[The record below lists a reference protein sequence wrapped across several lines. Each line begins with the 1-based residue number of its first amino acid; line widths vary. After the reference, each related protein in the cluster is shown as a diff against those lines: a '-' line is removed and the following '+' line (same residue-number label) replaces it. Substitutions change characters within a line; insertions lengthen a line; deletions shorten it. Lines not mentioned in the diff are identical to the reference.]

1 MGSKIVE
8 RVLAQSGCP
17 GLADFLVSAL
27 SASDLQSLLMHV
39 YQRRAL
45 QVTDADLMR
54 ASDRPL
60 LKAADIDARRLNLF
74 DRVAFETA
82 RDFEAIDISPVS
94 PFGLNQALGRIDQ
107 NNVLS
112 TTRNADVTGDPTA
125 AMAVECARRR
135 KTNPAT
141 VRLCNSHRVLRMQP
155 FDDPNFR
162 PHFRLFSLVTA
173 GRDTGSRQ
181 FEIAAL
187 VEHLRFYLQL
197 FRNLNEVGFVLH
209 QPLVELTD
217 ATSIRPLIPEVQDH
231 GGIQAHGIRA
241 HLHGG
246 SERFLEKHGITLPG
260 ALPDLQYLEDLIQ
273 PLQAEFPEGRF
284 RVNSARPEGLN
295 YYNGAMLRISPLA
308 PDGERYAIGDGGFT
322 NWTARL
328 LQNRKERLLTSG
340 IGTEFTCRRYWSG
353 G

>member
-8 RVLAQSGCP
+8 RVLAQSGFP
-17 GLADFLVSAL
+17 GLADFLVSGL
-27 SASDLQSLLMHV
+27 SASDLQSLLLHV
-39 YQRRAL
+39 YKLRAL
-45 QVTDADLMR
+45 EVTEADLMR

-60 LKAADIDARRLNLF
+60 LKAADIDARRLSLF

-82 RDFEAIDISPVS
+82 RDFEAIDLAPVS

-135 KTNPAT
+135 KTNRAT

-173 GRDTGSRQ
+173 GRDMGSRQ

-197 FRNLNEVGFVLH
+197 FRNLNQVGFVLH
-209 QPLVELTD
+209 EPLVELTD
-217 ATSIRPLIPEVQDH
+217 AASIRPFIPEILEDRDGQ
-231 GGIQAHGIRA
+231 GIRA

-246 SERFLEKHGITLPG
+246 SERFLEKHDITLPG
-260 ALPDLQYLEDLIQ
+260 TLPELKYLEELIL
-273 PLQAEFPEGRF
+273 PLKAEFPEGQF
-284 RVNSARPEGLN
+284 RVNTARLEGLN
-295 YYNGAMLRISPLA
+295 YYDGAMLRISPLA
-308 PDGERYAIGDGGFT
+308 PDGERYAIADGGFT

-328 LQNRKERLLTSG
+328 LQNQKERLLTSG

>member
-1 MGSKIVE
+1 MSSKIVE
-8 RVLAQSGCP
+8 RVLAQSGFP
-17 GLADFLVSAL
+17 GLADFLVSGL
-27 SASDLQSLLMHV
+27 SASDLQSLLLHV
-39 YQRRAL
+39 YKQRAL
-45 QVTDADLMR
+45 QVTDADLVR
-54 ASDRPL
+54 AGDRPL
-60 LKAADIDARRLNLF
+60 LKAADIDARRLSLF
-74 DRVAFETA
+74 DQVAFETA
-82 RDFEAIDISPVS
+82 RDFEAIDLSPVS
-94 PFGLNQALGRIDQ
+94 PFGLNQTLGRIDQ

-112 TTRNADVTGDPTA
+112 TARNADVTGDPTA

-209 QPLVELTD
+209 EPLVELTD
-217 ATSIRPLIPEVQDH
+217 ATSIRPFIPEVVEDRDGQ
-231 GGIQAHGIRA
+231 GIRA

-260 ALPDLQYLEDLIQ
+260 TLPELKYLEDLIQ
-273 PLQAEFPEGRF
+273 PLQDEFPEGQF
-284 RVNSARPEGLN
+284 RVNTARLEGLN
-295 YYNGAMLRISPLA
+295 YYDGAMLRISPLA
-308 PDGERYAIGDGGFT
+308 LDGQRYAIADGGLT

-328 LQNRKERLLTSG
+328 LQNQKERLLTSG
-340 IGTEFTCRRYWSG
+340 IGTEFTCRSYWSRG
-353 G
+353 

>member
-8 RVLAQSGCP
+8 RILAQSGCP
-17 GLADFLVSAL
+17 GLADFLVSGL
-27 SASDLQSLLMHV
+27 SASDLQSLLLHV
-39 YQRRAL
+39 YQQRAL
-45 QVTDADLMR
+45 QVTDADLVR

-60 LKAADIDARRLNLF
+60 LKAADIDARRLSLF
-74 DRVAFETA
+74 DQVAFETA
-82 RDFEAIDISPVS
+82 RDFEAIDLSPVS
-94 PFGLNQALGRIDQ
+94 PFGLNQALGKIDQ

-112 TTRNADVTGDPTA
+112 TTRNADVTGDPA
-125 AMAVECARRR
+125 AALAVECARRR
-135 KTNPAT
+135 RTSQAT

-155 FDDPNFR
+155 FDDPSFR

-173 GRDTGSRQ
+173 GRDTGSRK

-187 VEHLRFYLQL
+187 VEHLRFHLQL
-197 FRNLNEVGFVLH
+197 FRNLNEVGFVLRE
-209 QPLVELTD
+209 PLVELTD
-217 ATSIRPLIPEVQDH
+217 ATSIRPLIPEVQH
-231 GGIQAHGIRA
+231 EGIRA

-260 ALPDLQYLEDLIQ
+260 ALPELQYLEDLIH
-273 PLQAEFPEGRF
+273 PLQAEFPEGQF
-284 RVNSARPEGLN
+284 RVNSARLEGLN